1 MRCDSPA
8 AAYYMTNHS
17 KDDIPGP
24 RGGLTLEGRPVAEPG
39 ARPTRITRWDVDNAL
54 TTPVDLVAVEEP
66 LEIRLA
72 WNDGEAREQSISITM
87 RTPGNDLELAVG
99 FLHGE
104 GIITDPRQ
112 LEHVDHCGP
121 AVGPHQLRNVVKVTL
136 ADASQLDLARLERH
150 FYTTSSCGVCGK
162 TSLEALRVQ
171 TRHDCGR
178 SPMAMAAPMLGELP
192 KELKKHQEVFGRTG
206 GIHAS
211 ALFDTTGR
219 LGPIR
224 EDVGRHNAL
233 DKLIGAEFMAGR
245 LPLGEFGVLV
255 SGRASFELMQKAV
268 MAGASMLAAVGAPSS
283 LAVELAREFDVI
295 LVGFL
300 RDDRFNVYSGAERL
314 FAGDRSPVGS
324 ATSCEAPL
332 PAQEGKR

>member
-1 MRCDSPA
+1 
-8 AAYYMTNHS
+8 MTNDAT
-17 KDDIPGP
+17 DDTPP
-24 RGGLTLEGRPVAEPG
+24 SQRGLQLEGRAIAEPG
-39 ARPTRITRWDVDNAL
+39 ARPTRITRWEAESGASSPIDA
-54 TTPVDLVAVEEP
+54 VAVEEP
-66 LEIRLA
+66 LEIRLS
-72 WNDGEAREQSISITM
+72 WLDGEGEAREQSISITM

-104 GIITDPRQ
+104 GILTDPKQ
-112 LEHVDHCGP
+112 LAQVDHCGP

-136 ADASQLDLARLERH
+136 ADASQLDLGRLERH

-171 TRHDCGR
+171 TRYRC
-178 SPMAMAAPMLGELP
+178 SVSALTMTAATLGALPNELR
-192 KELKKHQEVFGRTG
+192 KHQEVFGRTG

-211 ALFDTTGR
+211 ALFDAQGQ
-219 LGPIR
+219 LGAIR

-233 DKLIGAEFMAGR
+233 DKLLGAEFMAGR
-245 LPLGEFGVLV
+245 LPLSDFGVLV

-314 FAGDRSPVGS
+314 LAVGARSGQTSPRPSASGRGRSP
-324 ATSCEAPL
+324 
-332 PAQEGKR
+332 

>member
-1 MRCDSPA
+1 
-8 AAYYMTNHS
+8 MTNDS
-17 KDDIPGP
+17 KDDIPPGE
-24 RGGLTLEGRPVAEPG
+24 RGLRLEGRAIAEPG
-39 ARPTRITRWDVDNAL
+39 ARPTRINRWEADAG
-54 TTPVDLVAVEEP
+54 TTSPIDTVAVEEP

-72 WNDGEAREQSISITM
+72 WTDAQGEAREQSISITM

-104 GIITDPRQ
+104 GIVTDPRQ
-112 LEHVDHCGP
+112 LAKVDHCGP

-136 ADASQLDLARLERH
+136 ADASQLDLGRLERH

-171 TRHDCGR
+171 TRYRCA
-178 SPMAMAAPMLGELP
+178 SSAMTLSAAALGALPNELRR
-192 KELKKHQEVFGRTG
+192 HQEVFGRTG

-211 ALFDTTGR
+211 ALFDAAGR
-219 LGPIR
+219 LGAIR

-233 DKLIGAEFMAGR
+233 DKLLGSEFMAGR
-245 LPLGEFGVLV
+245 LPLNDFGVLV

-283 LAVELAREFDVI
+283 LAVELARDFDVI

-300 RDDRFNVYSGAERL
+300 RQDRFNVYSGAERL
-314 FAGDRSPVGS
+314 LALEASAGPAPRHPGTPAENQESSP
-324 ATSCEAPL
+324 
-332 PAQEGKR
+332 